1 MPARVALSS
10 AGQNGQYVGT
20 TRASP
25 PTAGPGSSSC
35 RFFNGTSDRLLLG
48 PSNSLGEDYRVV
60 FTFWR
65 ADSSVLQDNAG
76 AQRLFTQYC
85 VGGPRVAIGLNR
97 SFLSLTYTTSSG
109 AEVTVE
115 SRARLLDLQRHLVG
129 VEVASGRVRVFL
141 DGKLAIEQSATL
153 AAPDLARV
161 CVGADT
167 RNRFFRG
174 YIDDLAAFPGTG
186 LNVDNWFRYYRNL
199 VLQRFRRDYI
209 ATPFSP
215 GVNSVTLSDEGFA
228 ATGFST
234 TPKSRVSLSSPFRA
248 EPEFPQQF
256 VEFSFQSGSG
266 NVLVGVYGSAHDFA
280 NFDIGQTENSFAFDT
295 TGQLWNAGEVINSGL
310 GSWGANDLIAIGW
323 DQQSGRFSLWRNG
336 EQLHSFAVTAGEW
349 TAAVSL
355 GGWTVFLNTG
365 RSPWLSLPQDSQGL
379 PLYAWSLMNTEFR
392 HMRLG
397 EVCAPL
403 NDQGE
408 VVINA
413 TNGAAVGNYQSPQVR
428 VGGFTSDSLD
438 YAREVGGGVR
448 IDGGIHSAADDD
460 FFFCLAFTPAEED
473 LTGEV
478 VIMES
483 PAKWGMRI
491 IDGKLNVWVGDVQVG
506 SVNAPFTAG
515 ERYILGMT
523 RSPAGRLLVWT
534 YIGYILQSGDPT
546 VPQTATD
553 VWLGSAADGS
563 KAFNGKFSHLVLS
576 SKRPAAWKLDRL
588 KSVYSWDLP
597 DIEGM
602 IPNPSDVRQVFEL
615 SWRDVVA
622 MGIATTPTSSHCYVG
637 AVAEAPDNIAIEYRP
652 VDRKGASAYTGGLIA
667 NWCPAGRLLQLL
679 TRTEG
684 RLYLQPG
691 ADISGVAVG
700 SPALVDNEVVKVTAV
715 NPTTLVVDVERAC
728 IDTIPAEHG
737 AGAIVWFYQGSIG
750 TSGNT
755 YASLDQVD
763 VKLLSRSALAEMGEE
778 FAPVDSVSMVGRLAR
793 PYPPAGVTINDMD
806 EPTSLAGTM
815 RVKWLHRNK
824 QSQAATLVSWKEAG
838 IPAPTTVSYRV
849 RAYNADTNELLW
861 ESDPIP
867 STDSDYNLF
876 VDGFTGNLAVTVS
889 SDQGGLECL
898 QVPRFVFSYTWE
910 VIALLNTEEG
920 EPLETEEED
929 ANIEAEFFTSLKAGS
944 YDGELP
950 DDFSGI
956 EEEEE
961 EEEGSGVLADGDHL
975 VGVKISEFGDRAV
988 LTGEEV
994 FPIAVAGTNYKVSLQ
1009 QFLAWLV
1016 QNSPQPENGKN
1027 AYQLW
1032 LEAGNTGTLEDFFE
1046 AYRGYRGLN
1055 SNSARRIQVITA
1067 ASGAII
1073 CNWANYDEIRMRLVG
1088 DVTLTFQGAVD
1099 GQGCLLK
1106 FTQDAVGGRNVTLP
1120 GTIRYNALVQSYTTT
1135 PTPGLSDKIGFI
1147 YDTGDSV
1154 YDFVTFVPGFST

>member
-20 TRASP
+20 TRTSP
-25 PTAGPGSSSC
+25 PTAGPGSASC

-48 PSNSLGEDYRVV
+48 PSNSLGANYRVA
-60 FTFWR
+60 FSFWR
-65 ADSSVLQDNAG
+65 ADSSILQDNAG

-85 VGGPRVAIGLNR
+85 VGGARVAVGLNR
-97 SFLSLTYTTSSG
+97 SFLSLTYTPSSG

-115 SRARLLDLQRHLVG
+115 SKVRVLDLLRQLVG
-129 VEVASGRVRVFL
+129 LEVL
-141 DGKLAIEQSATL
+141 DGGMRVYLDGRLAVEQSATL

-167 RNRFFRG
+167 RTRYFRG
-174 YIDDLAAFPGTG
+174 YIDDLAAFQGAAA
-186 LNVDNWFRYYRNL
+186 NVDNWFRYYRNL

-209 ATPFSP
+209 AAPFSP
-215 GVNSVTLSDEGFA
+215 GVNSVTLSDDSFA
-228 ATGFST
+228 ASGFST
-234 TPKSRVSLSSPFRA
+234 TPKSRVAVSSPFRP
-248 EPEFPQQF
+248 EPEFPQQY
-256 VEFSFQSGSG
+256 VELSFQLGSGSPMI
-266 NVLVGVYGSAHDFA
+266 GVYSSAHDFSSA
-280 NFDIGQTENSFAFDT
+280 DIGSTPTSYAFDPE
-295 TGQLWNAGEVINSGL
+295 GRLWNDGEIITSGL
-310 GSWGANDLIAIGW
+310 GTWGANDVMAIGW
-323 DQQSGRFSLWRNG
+323 DQASSRFSLWRNG
-336 EQLHSFAVTAGEW
+336 EQLHSFEVSSGEW

-365 RSPWLSLPQDSQGL
+365 RSALLSLPLDSPGL
-379 PLYAWSLMNTEFR
+379 PLYAWSLLNTEFR

-403 NDQGE
+403 NEQGE
-408 VVINA
+408 VVVNA
-413 TNGAAVGNYQSPQVR
+413 VTGVAAGVYQTPAVR
-428 VGGFTSDSLD
+428 VSGFTSDSLD
-438 YAREVGGGVR
+438 FAREVGGGVR
-448 IDGGIHSAADDD
+448 IDGGPHSAADDD
-460 FFFCLAFTPAEED
+460 FFFSLAFSPVEAD

-478 VIMES
+478 IILES
-483 PAKWGMRI
+483 PTKWGMRL

-506 SVNAPFTAG
+506 SANAPFTAG
-515 ERYILGMT
+515 ERYLLGMT

-534 YIGYILQSGDPT
+534 YIGYILQSGD
-546 VPQTATD
+546 VISPQTATD
-553 VWLGSAADGS
+553 VWVGSAADGS
-563 KAFNGKFSHLVLS
+563 KAFSGKFSHLVLS
-576 SKRPAAWKLDRL
+576 GKRPAAWKLDRL
-588 KSVYSWDLP
+588 KSVYSWNLP

-615 SWRDVVA
+615 SWRDVVHL
-622 MGIATTPTSSHCYVG
+622 GIASTPTSSNCYVG

-652 VDRKGASAYTGGLIA
+652 VDKKGASAYTGDEIS
-667 NWCPAGRLLQLL
+667 NWCPAGRLLQSLPP
-679 TRTEG
+679 TEG
-684 RLYLQPG
+684 KLYLQAG
-691 ADISGVAVG
+691 ADISGVTPG
-700 SPALVDNEVVKVTAV
+700 SPALVGNEVVKVTAV
-715 NPTTLVVDVERAC
+715 NPVTLVVDVERAC

-737 AGAIVWFYQGSIG
+737 AGSVVWFYQGALG
-750 TSGNT
+750 TSRNV
-755 YASLDQVD
+755 YASLDSVD

-778 FAPVDSVSMVGRLAR
+778 FAPIDTISMAGRLAR

-806 EPTSLAGTM
+806 EPSDLAGTVQ
-815 RVKWLHRNK
+815 VKWLHRNK
-824 QSQAATLVSWKEAG
+824 QTQAATLVSWKEES
-838 IPAPTTVSYRV
+838 ITAPTTVTYLV

-861 ESDPIP
+861 ESDPIA

-889 SDQGGLECL
+889 SLQGGLECL

-929 ANIEAEFFTSLKAGS
+929 ANIEAEFFTALQSGS
-944 YDGELP
+944 YNGELP
-950 DDFSGI
+950 DDFAGV

-961 EEEGSGVLADGDHL
+961 EEEGTGTLADGSHL
-975 VGVKISEFGDRAV
+975 VGVKISEFGDRSTLV
-988 LTGEEV
+988 GDEV
-994 FPIAVAGTNYKVSLQ
+994 FPIAVGGTNYKVSLQ
-1009 QFLAWLV
+1009 QFLDWLV
-1016 QNSPQPENGKN
+1016 QNSPQPENGKS
-1027 AYQLW
+1027 AYELW

-1046 AYRGYRGLN
+1046 AYRGFRGLN
-1055 SNSARRIQVITA
+1055 SNSARRIQTITA

-1106 FTQDAVGGRNVTLP
+1106 FTQDATGGRNVTLP